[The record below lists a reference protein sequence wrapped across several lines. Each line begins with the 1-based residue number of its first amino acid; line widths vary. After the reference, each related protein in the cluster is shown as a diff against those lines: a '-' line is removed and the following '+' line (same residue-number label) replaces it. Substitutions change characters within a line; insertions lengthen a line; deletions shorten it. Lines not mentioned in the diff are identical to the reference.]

1 MWIVCQADKC
11 QALFS
16 LKNVVCH
23 SCDCFRVKYG
33 ISRTNCHMYYWL
45 RSDFLLKLLESPVFP
60 SASCRPSDQ
69 VPSYFSSQV
78 TVGIFCV
85 SFLITLIKSWFMR
98 KINLKHEIWKTKRK
112 YIYKPNHAKIR
123 KNFVDVC
130 HTSVQKCENN
140 HQKSESLSSLFS

>member
-1 MWIVCQADKC
+1 MKC
-11 QALFS
+11 QALLS
-16 LKNVVCH
+16 LKNAICC
-23 SCDCFRVKYG
+23 SCDCFRVKYV
-33 ISRTNCHMYYWL
+33 ISWTNWLCHISYWL

-60 SASCRPSDQ
+60 SGSCRPSDQ

-112 YIYKPNHAKIR
+112 YIYISQ
-123 KNFVDVC
+123 
-130 HTSVQKCENN
+130 TM
-140 HQKSESLSSLFS
+140 QKSERTPLMFVIPAYKNVKTSTRRVRVCYPCLV